1 MADGTPNL
9 WRRDRDRAAKR
20 GWAAPGGFH
29 DFFVRSLKI
38 LLPAGVGV
46 FLAYLLLTP
55 LSHNKEVSF
64 LLDKKKVATATE
76 RLKTQTA
83 HYQGVDD
90 NGRPFTIDADQAI
103 QKTSQV
109 PIVDITGV
117 RAQMQLNQG
126 PAVATANSGRY
137 HMDKQTLDVD
147 GPIHVVGANGYKLET
162 RDVTLDLNTHSVTGR
177 SGVEGQMTLGHF
189 TAANMDANLPNQ
201 HVTLTGRVHLH
212 IDQGGLRKMK

>member
-1 MADGTPNL
+1 MPDQAQ
-9 WRRDRDRAAKR
+9 RERAAKR

-29 DFFVRSLKI
+29 DLFVRFLKI
-38 LLPAGVGV
+38 ALPMGVGAFV
-46 FLAYLLLTP
+46 AYLLLTP

-76 RLKTQTA
+76 RLRTQTA
-83 HYQGVDD
+83 RYQGVDD
-90 NGRPFTIDADQAI
+90 NGRPFTIDAKQAI

-109 PIVDITGV
+109 PVVDITGV
-117 RAQMQLNQG
+117 HAQMQLDQG
-126 PAVATANSGRY
+126 PAVATADSGRY

-162 RDVTLDLNTHSVTGR
+162 RDVTLDLNTHSVVGHQ
-177 SGVEGQMTLGHF
+177 GVEGQMTLGRF
-189 TAANMDANLPNQ
+189 TATDMAANLPNQ

-212 IDQGGLRKMK
+212 IDQGALRKMK

>member
-1 MADGTPNL
+1 MSDLAK
-9 WRRDRDRAAKR
+9 RERAAKR

-29 DFFVRSLKI
+29 DLFVRFLKI
-38 LLPAGVGV
+38 GLPMGVGA

-64 LLDKKKVATATE
+64 LLDKKKVATASE
-76 RLKTQTA
+76 RMKTQTA

-90 NGRPFTIDADQAI
+90 HGRPFTIDADQAI

-117 RAQMQLNQG
+117 RAQMVLDQG
-126 PAVATANSGRY
+126 PAVATADKGRY

-147 GPIHVVGANGYKLET
+147 GPIHVVGAGGYRLET
-162 RDVTLDLNTHSVTGR
+162 RDVTLDLNTHDVTGQ
-177 SGVEGQMTLGHF
+177 SGVQGRMPLGRF
-189 TAANMDANLPNQ
+189 TAKNMNASLPNQ
-201 HVTLTGRVHLH
+201 HVTLTGRPHLH
-212 IDQGGLRKMK
+212 IDQGGLKRVK

>member
-1 MADGTPNL
+1 MADGPPDL
-9 WRRDRDRAAKR
+9 QQRERVAKR

-29 DFFVRSLKI
+29 DFFVRFLKVV
-38 LLPAGVGV
+38 LPVGV
-46 FLAYLLLTP
+46 LGLFGYLLLTP

-117 RAQMQLNQG
+117 RAQMQMDQG
-126 PAVATANSGRY
+126 PAVATADSGRY

-147 GPIHVVGANGYKLET
+147 GPIHVVGANGYRLET
-162 RDVTLDLNTHSVTGR
+162 RDVTLDLNTHSVTGH
-177 SGVEGQMTLGHF
+177 SGVQGQMPLGHF
-189 TAANMDANLPNQ
+189 TAQNVNASLPNQ
-201 HVTLTGRVHLH
+201 HVVLTGRPHLH